1 MEEPVWHS
9 AQPSANAGY
18 IVAQHTAQPAQ
29 PADQALAAALQS
41 ADESAHVS
49 NSLKHVDETSVQPT
63 SQRASASS
71 RPRSSDGSGVALLAP
86 DPLAAALG
94 GLLALT
100 GGVLSY
106 ALVRVRGSGKRVRHL
121 KGAVQL
127 LAGLPAYPTPRACT
141 GACRCCASA
150 AATTSAADAAHGC
163 AYCCRWIGGKGAG
176 AYTRTRT
183 TCWPAGCRSAACHAR
198 GRARRQPCGT

>member
-1 MEEPVWHS
+1 MWHS

-49 NSLKHVDETSVQPT
+49 NSLKHVDETSMQPA

-121 KGAVQL
+121 KGAVQW
-127 LAGLPAYPTPRACT
+127 LACQPTPPHARAPQL
-141 GACRCCASA
+141 
-150 AATTSAADAAHGC
+150 ADAAHLPLPLLVLLMLPTGVHTAADGLEAKERELIRC
-163 AYCCRWIGGKGAG
+163 PL
-176 AYTRTRT
+176 YTSPSPRD
-183 TCWPAGCRSAACHAR
+183 
-198 GRARRQPCGT
+198 